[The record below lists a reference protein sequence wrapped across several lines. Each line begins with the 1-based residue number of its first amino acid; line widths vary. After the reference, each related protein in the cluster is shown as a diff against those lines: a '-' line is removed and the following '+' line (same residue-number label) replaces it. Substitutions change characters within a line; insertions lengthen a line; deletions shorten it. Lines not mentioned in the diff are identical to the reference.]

1 MSPFFFSA
9 GKSTAIPQQRGL
21 VVALRIGWSN
31 RPSSWQRVRPMALP
45 IKDESGNF
53 LFGFR
58 WGGKPSSRSLDTRE
72 PAVADAAVARV
83 DETLTV
89 TSH

>member
-1 MSPFFFSA
+1 
-9 GKSTAIPQQRGL
+9 
-21 VVALRIGWSN
+21 
-31 RPSSWQRVRPMALP
+31 MALP